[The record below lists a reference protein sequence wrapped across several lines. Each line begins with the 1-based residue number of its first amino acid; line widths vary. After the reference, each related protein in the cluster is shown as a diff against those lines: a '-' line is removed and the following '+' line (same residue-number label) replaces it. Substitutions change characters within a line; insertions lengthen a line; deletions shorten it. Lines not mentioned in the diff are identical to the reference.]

1 MSRHHVHY
9 DFFVGGASLI
19 IRSPATVYKLK
30 LAIDDKLANII
41 FHRIFLEVPPALK
54 VVHFGLREP
63 ASLILLKCLHNIG
76 NDIGNASLEV
86 LLRGHLPADIVM
98 RVAH

>member
-30 LAIDDKLANII
+30 LAIDDKLANFI
-41 FHRIFLEVPPALK
+41 FH
-54 VVHFGLREP
+54 
-63 ASLILLKCLHNIG
+63 
-76 NDIGNASLEV
+76 
-86 LLRGHLPADIVM
+86 
-98 RVAH
+98 